1 VAVVGFSSYPWSNS
15 LTDIASARRV
25 VRAAVGRAD
34 LVVVQVHMGA
44 EGSGRTRVRPGT
56 EMFLGENRGDP
67 VRFSHAVIDAGADLV
82 VGHGPHVLRALEFH
96 RGRLIAY
103 SLGNFAGGSGT
114 LSNDGRL
121 GWGGVLK
128 VSLLPDGSFRG
139 GQFVSTYLN
148 GAGKP
153 VVDGRMRGL
162 GLVRDLCGSDFPT
175 TGARL
180 DAKGVIA
187 APSAG

>member
-1 VAVVGFSSYPWSNS
+1 
-15 LTDIASARRV
+15 
-25 VRAAVGRAD
+25 
-34 LVVVQVHMGA
+34 
-44 EGSGRTRVRPGT
+44 
-56 EMFLGENRGDP
+56 
-67 VRFSHAVIDAGADLV
+67 VRFSHAVVEAGADLV

-121 GWGGVLK
+121 GWGAVLK
-128 VSLLPDGSFRG
+128 VSLRADGTFES

-148 GAGKP
+148 GAGRP
-153 VVDGRMRGL
+153 LVDARKRGL
-162 GLVRDLCGSDFPT
+162 GLAAGLCRKDFPA

-180 DAKGVIA
+180 DAEGAIT
-187 APSAG
+187 APGPA